1 MLNRLNLL
9 ESHVTTTP
17 PLAVNPLKKYRKM
30 SNLDLDLLDRM
41 YFLGGKDITNILN
54 DIIKTDKLFL

>member
-1 MLNRLNLL
+1 MLKRLNLL

-17 PLAVNPLKKYRKM
+17 PLAVNPLEKYRKM

>member
-1 MLNRLNLL
+1 MLSRLNLL
-9 ESHVTTTP
+9 ESHITTTP
-17 PLAVNPLKKYRKM
+17 PLAVNPLEKYRKM
-30 SNLDLDLLDRM
+30 SNLDLELLDRM

>member
-1 MLNRLNLL
+1 MLKRLNLL
-9 ESHVTTTP
+9 ESHITSTA
-17 PLAVNPLKKYRKM
+17 PLAVNPLEKYRKM

-41 YFLGGKDITNILN
+41 YFIGGKDITNILN

>member
-1 MLNRLNLL
+1 MLSRLNILQ
-9 ESHVTTTP
+9 SHITSTP
-17 PLAVNPLKKYRKM
+17 PLAVNPLDKYRKM
-30 SNLDLDLLDRM
+30 SNLDLELLDRM

>member
-1 MLNRLNLL
+1 MLSRLNILQ
-9 ESHVTTTP
+9 SHITSTQ
-17 PLAVNPLKKYRKM
+17 PLAVNPLDKYRKM
-30 SNLDLDLLDRM
+30 SNLDLELLDRM